1 MLAVVVGTL
10 AGSVSVVFLVAL
22 VWDPIGDVIG
32 ILHGPK
38 IEVQQFPPECLS
50 HMGDWVHDEKNGG
63 RAIVWLGDEAELI
76 ACVSAMNPDIDRDPE
91 SPDWW
96 RNYADIRLPGDL
108 WIGVTPE
115 PLSEVRDM
123 PPPTLIGFDVHDA
136 CFPYYEANATF
147 DESNS
152 EWVFTF
158 TGSYE
163 DWRECLDAV
172 ISEARRDPGATFVT
186 FKYRGAL
193 IDSGFV
199 FVTATPM
206 P

>member
-1 MLAVVVGTL
+1 MAFSQSMRRLTAVLAVVVGTL

-32 ILHGPK
+32 IVHGPK

-63 RAIVWLGDEAELI
+63 RAIVWIGDEAELI

-136 CFPYYEANATF
+136 CFPYYEANA
-147 DESNS
+147 N
-152 EWVFTF
+152 V
-158 TGSYE
+158 
-163 DWRECLDAV
+163 
-172 ISEARRDPGATFVT
+172 RRNQFRMGVYVHRLIRRLAGVPGCG
-186 FKYRGAL
+186 Y
-193 IDSGFV
+193 
-199 FVTATPM
+199 
-206 P
+206 